1 MSCGNRWPVSRLL
14 DVALFSDTSAKG
26 ASVPDLGPLAWVMD
40 EVRLS
45 LAEALTA
52 LLAFAQDNEK
62 ARATDL
68 AQVDDGALRLARQ
81 QLHQAA
87 GALEMVNL
95 QPVATTLRALDAVV
109 QRWQQKPQVASSDAA
124 TSLTQ
129 GVWAVQDFLTR
140 LLQQKPLPAL
150 ALFPTYEAWQRLA
163 AAERCHPADLWV
175 PPARLTLEPPPGK
188 AYQPSPQARAHLDR
202 LVLPVVKQLHA
213 PSATTLAQLAAG
225 LSRGAGAGEM
235 RQFWLL
241 AAAYFEAVAQGLLPS
256 DLYVKRVASRVLL
269 QYAQWQSGSTQG
281 LAALM
286 HDLLFFA
293 NQAAAPAHS
302 GADAAALSNLQTVR
316 QAYGWN
322 GEATWAYDQARLGT
336 FDPAELDALRQA
348 ARQAQKTW
356 AVWTEGDATA
366 QSAAI
371 QNIGHLAGVLRAFAP
386 QALPFAQALQ
396 AVADALV
403 AGPASQAPHHGL
415 ALEMANS
422 LLMLQAETDG
432 YDPTDPE
439 QRDHWLHLAQRLQH
453 ALAGEPVPAPEAW
466 MIERYQRTNQR
477 ETLEQLVGQLQSALK
492 EVELAL
498 DARFRNPLAAVD
510 ENQLMRRLTE
520 IRGVLQ
526 MLDVPTGVAALLA
539 VQTAVQAWL
548 EHAAPGE
555 APAWADNLSAL
566 GWLLETLRRQP
577 ERARTAFVFE
587 QGVLR
592 EHVAPVDLAAPVVD
606 GVKTLGTAAYP
617 SQLPATAVLAVDSNP
632 ATVVASEPDADADD
646 DGDAEMLQIFLEEA
660 QEVLDNAR
668 RAWLAVQKTPADLAQ
683 LTHLRRAFHT
693 LKGSARMVGLTALGE
708 AAWAMEQLL
717 NTWLADQREA
727 SADLLILSDQALQRL
742 NAWVGLLAQ
751 NAAAV
756 DESAQFRAAADAM
769 RLEGRLQSLDPV
781 KVVGPLQIDLELYN
795 VFIDESEG
803 WTQRLSTGLAAWAL
817 APSPPSTEQLAAL
830 AHSLAGGAATVG
842 HSGLSQLAR
851 ALEHAFDR
859 MLAAAPFNVSPNDVP
874 TCLQAG
880 DAITALLHQFAAG
893 ILKEP
898 DPQLLDALAAI
909 PGPGQASVPE
919 VHALPGSLDE
929 PLNEPLPEAVVP
941 TPPASA
947 PAEPQTDAVDRVD
960 LDLFPVFE
968 DEVQELLPRL
978 SAAMRQW
985 SGHPQHTDARAEVLR
1000 NLHTLKGSARLAG
1013 AMRLGDMAHRLEADV
1028 LHLPEGSGD
1037 NAPILQALDA
1047 WVDRFEALCQ
1057 LYRTPQSAE
1066 TSLPA
1071 VEIQRPEGPPSGDV
1085 SATLV
1090 TQTLPKE
1097 ATKAAQS
1104 SAPVHKAVLPDPA
1117 PQAEPTPNMGTVRV
1131 RADLL
1136 DQIMTQTGDVM
1147 ITRARLETDVRGLR
1161 LSFKDMSGNLER
1173 LRQQLRDLELQTET
1187 QMQSRLAQSR
1197 DADATFDPLEFDR
1210 YTRVQ
1215 ELTRLLAESVNDVA
1229 TVQRNLQRAVDSAEG
1244 GLAAQARQTREL
1256 QRDLLRT
1263 RLVPFDAVA
1272 ERLHRVVRQAAQT
1285 LGKEAILE
1293 LQGTQVEMD
1302 RGVLDR
1308 LVPVLEHLLRNAVAH
1323 GIEPPQQRVAQGKPA
1338 SGRITL
1344 GLTQRGN
1351 DMAIALADDGAG
1363 LALERIQQRAQALG
1377 LWPPGQALDAE
1388 RAAQIIFAPGLTT
1401 ASEVTELA
1409 GRGIGLD
1416 AVRNDVLGVGGRIIC
1431 KALPEGGTAF
1441 EMVVPLSTAVTQ
1453 VVMLRVGDFTFGV
1466 PAPWVSTV
1474 RRAHAPEL
1482 TAAYVSGQ
1490 WREAGDLMPFYWGGA
1505 LLELSA
1511 ESQDPLARQAKTWPV
1526 LVFKS
1531 AGQQV
1536 AWHVDEVLGHQEVV
1550 VKPLG
1555 PQLAQMPGLSGAA
1568 VLASGAVALIY
1579 NPVALASI
1587 YGLTARAW
1595 ARQQRDAVTQG
1606 GQASNSQP
1614 HKGADAPLVLVVDD
1628 SITVRRV
1635 TQRLLQREGFRV
1647 ALAADGFQAL
1657 DRLREEMPAVVLSD
1671 IEMPRMD
1678 GFELVRLLRAEPR
1691 WADLPVVMITSRTA
1705 DKHRDHA
1712 RVLGV
1717 DHYLGKPY
1725 DEAELVGLINGFVRL
1740 MG

>member
-1 MSCGNRWPVSRLL
+1 MNCVSRWPDSRLP
-14 DVALFSDTSAKG
+14 DVAVLSDTATNG
-26 ASVPDLGPLAWVMD
+26 ATSVPDLGPLAWVMD
-40 EVRLS
+40 EVRIS
-45 LAEALTA
+45 LAEALAA

-95 QPVATTLRALDAVV
+95 QPVAATLRALDAVV
-109 QRWQQKPQVASSDAA
+109 QRWQQRPQMASTDAA
-124 TSLTQ
+124 AALTQ
-129 GVWAVQDFLTR
+129 GVWAVQDFLQR
-140 LLQQKPLPAL
+140 LLHQKPLPTL

-175 PPARLTLEPPPGK
+175 APGRVSVEPPPGK
-188 AYQPSPQARAHLDR
+188 AYQPSAQARSHLDR

-213 PSATTLAQLAAG
+213 PSAATLAQLAGG
-225 LSRGAGAGEM
+225 LGRGAPAGEM
-235 RQFWLL
+235 RDFWVL
-241 AAAYFEAVAQGLLPS
+241 AAAYFEAVAHALLPD

-269 QYAQWQSGSTQG
+269 QYAQWQNGSNQG
-281 LAALM
+281 LAALA

-293 NQAAAPAHS
+293 HQAAWTAPGSDSALPHLEAVRRAH
-302 GADAAALSNLQTVR
+302 
-316 QAYGWN
+316 GWQ
-322 GEATWAYDQARLGT
+322 EATPWPYDQALLGQY
-336 FDPAELDALRQA
+336 DPAELLALKA
-348 ARQAQKTW
+348 AGQEAQKTW
-356 AVWTEGDATA
+356 ALWTEGDA
-366 QSAAI
+366 AARSTSV
-371 QNIGHLAGVLRAFAP
+371 QRVGHLAGVLRAFAP

-396 AVADALV
+396 AVADALTGNTSSHAV
-403 AGPASQAPHHGL
+403 GHAL
-415 ALEMANS
+415 ALEVANS
-422 LLMLQAETDG
+422 LLMLQAETDD
-432 YDPTDPE
+432 YDATDPA
-439 QRDHWLHLAQRLQH
+439 QGDHWGHLADRLRH

-477 ETLEQLVGQLQSALK
+477 ETLEQLVRQLQAALK
-492 EVELAL
+492 EVELVL
-498 DARFRNPLAAVD
+498 DARFRDPHAGMD
-510 ENQLMRRLTE
+510 ENQLARRLTE

-526 MLDVPTGVAALLA
+526 MLDVPAGVAALLA

-548 EHAAPGE
+548 HDATPTD

-587 QGVLR
+587 HGVLR
-592 EHVAPVDLAAPVVD
+592 ELSAPADSALSAEPLPAPPSQAPETPPPD
-606 GVKTLGTAAYP
+606 GTTAAAVA
-617 SQLPATAVLAVDSNP
+617 LP
-632 ATVVASEPDADADD
+632 EPQADD

-660 QEVLDNAR
+660 QEVLVNAR
-668 RAWLAVQKTPADLAQ
+668 RAWQSVQKAPADLAQ
-683 LTHLRRAFHT
+683 LTTLRRAFHT

-708 AAWAMEQLL
+708 SAWALEQLL

-727 SADLLILSDQALQRL
+727 SADLLILCDQALQRL
-742 NAWVGLLAQ
+742 DTWVALLAQ
-751 NAAAV
+751 QSPAP
-756 DESAQFRAAADAM
+756 DDSALFRAAADAM

-781 KVVGPLQIDLELYN
+781 KAVGSLQVDLELYN
-795 VFIDESEG
+795 VFIDEAEA
-803 WTQRLSTGLAAWAL
+803 WTQRLTTGLTVWAQAPNRAETEHL
-817 APSPPSTEQLAAL
+817 ATL

-842 HSGLSQLAR
+842 YTGLSQLAR
-851 ALEHAFDR
+851 ALEHGLDR
-859 MLAAAPFNVSPNDVP
+859 LATLAPFAVLPADVH
-874 TCLQAG
+874 TCVQSG
-880 DAITALLHQFAAG
+880 DAITALLHRFAAG
-893 ILKEP
+893 ILKDP
-898 DPQLLDALAAI
+898 DPQLLAALADLPQPPAAEAAAEA
-909 PGPGQASVPE
+909 PPPEPQAQPVAVVEPLATDPE
-919 VHALPGSLDE
+919 VTA
-929 PLNEPLPEAVVP
+929 PEALSE
-941 TPPASA
+941 T
-947 PAEPQTDAVDRVD
+947 EAVDRVD
-960 LDLFPVFE
+960 VDLFPVFE

-978 SAAMRQW
+978 SAALRQW
-985 SGHPQHTDARAEVLR
+985 SEQPGNATARAEVLR

-1013 AMRLGDMAHRLEADV
+1013 AMRLGDMAHRLETHV
-1028 LHLPEGSGD
+1028 LHLPEGSGHTVQV
-1037 NAPILQALDA
+1037 LQSLDA
-1047 WVDRFEALCQ
+1047 WVDRFDALCQ
-1057 LYRTPQSAE
+1057 LHRAPQASAAQV
-1066 TSLPA
+1066 PN
-1071 VEIQRPEGPPSGDV
+1071 VELLRPEGEPS
-1085 SATLV
+1085 ALV
-1090 TQTLPKE
+1090 P
-1097 ATKAAQS
+1097 AAPEVPVA
-1104 SAPVHKAVLPDPA
+1104 APVEPA
-1117 PQAEPTPNMGTVRV
+1117 PSLGTVRV
-1131 RADLL
+1131 RSDLL

-1161 LSFKDMSGNLER
+1161 QSFKDMSGNLER

-1197 DADATFDPLEFDR
+1197 DADTTFDPLEFDR

-1229 TVQRNLQRAVDSAEG
+1229 TVQRNFQRAVDSAEG

-1263 RLVPFDAVA
+1263 RLIPFEAVA

-1285 LGKEAILE
+1285 LGKEAALE
-1293 LQGTQVEMD
+1293 LQGAQVEMD

-1323 GIEPPQQRVAQGKPA
+1323 GIEPPQQRVAQGKPV

-1344 GLTQRGN
+1344 GLIQRGN

-1363 LALERIQQRAQALG
+1363 LAVERIQQKAQMAG
-1377 LWPPGQALDAE
+1377 LWPEGQALDAE
-1388 RAAQIIFAPGLTT
+1388 RAAQLIFAPGLTT

-1416 AVRNDVLGVGGRIIC
+1416 AVRNDVLGVGGRIQC
-1431 KALPEGGTAF
+1431 KTLSDGGTVF

-1453 VVMLRVGDFTFGV
+1453 VVMVRVGDFTFGV

-1490 WREAGDLMPFYWGGA
+1490 WREAGDLMPFYWAGA

-1511 ESQDPLARQAKTWPV
+1511 ESQDPQAQLAKTWPV

-1555 PQLAQMPGLSGAA
+1555 PQLSQLPGLAGAT

-1587 YGLTARAW
+1587 YGSAARAW
-1595 ARQQRDAVTQG
+1595 ARQQREALSAVPSRAGGVSNARAGQG
-1606 GQASNSQP
+1606 G
-1614 HKGADAPLVLVVDD
+1614 GATPLVLVVDD

-1635 TQRLLQREGFRV
+1635 TQRLLTREGFRV

-1657 DRLREEMPAVVLSD
+1657 DRLREEMPAVVLCD

-1712 RVLGV
+1712 RSLGV

-1725 DEAELVGLINGFVRL
+1725 DEAELVGLINGYARL
-1740 MG
+1740 LA